1 MGYVHDP
8 NMSQFIPCTAMMPI
22 TGTWTEVAGQVAGTI
37 CKHKAA
43 TAETAIV
50 YVPIPLP
57 SHSGVDAGGNAVKG
71 SMIESVEFDYEVLV
85 AACTSVTAAL
95 TKIKRGADGAVAVVS
110 TITTT
115 QDLTAATDAADVD
128 QHKLIMT
135 VTTPFYIENDEELV
149 ATLTCVAAA
158 TTTLDILGAVANYTA
173 RL

>member
-1 MGYVHDP
+1 MGYVHDTH
-8 NMSQFIPCTAMMPI
+8 MSQYIPPTAMMPI

-43 TAETAIV
+43 AAETSVV
-50 YVPIPLP
+50 YIPIPIP
-57 SHSGVDAGGNAVKG
+57 SNSAVDVSGAPQKG
-71 SMIESVEFDYEVLV
+71 SNIKSIEFDYEVLV

-110 TITTT
+110 TITAT
-115 QDLTAATDAADVD
+115 QDLAAASVAAGVD
-128 QHKLIMT
+128 QHKLTLT

-149 ATLTCVAAA
+149 ATLTFVAAA
-158 TTTLDILGAVANYTA
+158 TTTLDVLGAVANYDA